1 MGKKWRS
8 PTFICASCF
17 HVMTE
22 LNEEILD
29 FLNYDI
35 FTCKK
40 LLEDPCLFEI
50 SVDYVALQSPW
61 SLSQGEA

>member
-1 MGKKWRS
+1 
-8 PTFICASCF
+8 
-17 HVMTE
+17 MTE
-22 LNEEILD
+22 LNAEILD
-29 FLNYDI
+29 FLSYDI

-50 SVDYVALQSPW
+50 SVDYVEIQSPW